1 MSATLI
7 EIFRDFSPFVPRE
20 CRYSVLNQGTAAR
33 YKYIKNIQCHVTLI
47 PWATGSRVIKN
58 KIGGEYERGGIA
70 HNRILLY
77 TVEGLFKDRGTY
89 LDKVKWSKK

>member
-1 MSATLI
+1 
-7 EIFRDFSPFVPRE
+7 
-20 CRYSVLNQGTAAR
+20 
-33 YKYIKNIQCHVTLI
+33 
-47 PWATGSRVIKN
+47 VIKN